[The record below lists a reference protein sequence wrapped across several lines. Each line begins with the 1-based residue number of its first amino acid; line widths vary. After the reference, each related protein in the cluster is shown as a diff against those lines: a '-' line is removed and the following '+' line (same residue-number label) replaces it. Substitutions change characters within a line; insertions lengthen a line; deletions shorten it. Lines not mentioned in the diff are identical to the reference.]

1 MGKISYELYLYH
13 GIVFLC
19 VQKNID
25 LVNNDYKTAIAF
37 GVTLLIAS
45 VMNRIDLFLLGSKV

>member
-19 VQKNID
+19 VQKNMD

>member
-25 LVNNDYKTAIAF
+25 LINNDYKTAIAF

-45 VMNRIDLFLLGSKV
+45 VINQIDLFLLGRKA

>member
-1 MGKISYELYLYH
+1 MRT
-13 GIVFLC
+13 
-19 VQKNID
+19 KNMD

>member
-19 VQKNID
+19 VKKNMD

>member
-19 VQKNID
+19 VQKNMD

-45 VMNRIDLFLLGSKV
+45 VMNRIDLFLLGRKV